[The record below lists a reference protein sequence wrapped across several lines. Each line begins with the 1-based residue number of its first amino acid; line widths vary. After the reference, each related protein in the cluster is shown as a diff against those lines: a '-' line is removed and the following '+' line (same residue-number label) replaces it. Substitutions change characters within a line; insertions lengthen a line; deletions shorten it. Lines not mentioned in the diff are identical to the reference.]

1 MTASRPFL
9 QGYVPGRHAI
19 EAYGAGGFRFAGLS
33 HVGSILATPKGVGAV
48 AIHTPGEID
57 AAALASVFAELTA
70 EPGSIEFVV
79 IGTGARTAPLAPAL
93 KERLRAAG
101 LRFEAMATG
110 PAARVYNVMIDEN
123 RRVAALL
130 LAAP

>member
-1 MTASRPFL
+1 MSGPRAPL
-9 QGYVPGRHAI
+9 EGYIPGRHTI

-33 HVGSILATPKGVGAV
+33 HVGSILATPKGVR
-48 AIHTPGEID
+48 AIAIAD
-57 AAALASVFAELTA
+57 AADLGAATLAPLFAELAA

-79 IGTGARTAPLAPAL
+79 IGTGARMAPLALAL

-110 PAARVYNVMIDEN
+110 PAARVYNVMMDEK
-123 RRVAALL
+123 RCVAALL
-130 LAAP
+130 IAAP

>member
-1 MTASRPFL
+1 MSAPRPSL
-9 QGYVPGRHAI
+9 EGYVPGRHAI

-33 HVGSILATPKGVGAV
+33 HVGSILATPKGVRAV
-48 AIHTPGEID
+48 AIAAPDDID
-57 AAALASVFAELTA
+57 AAALAPLLAELAA

-79 IGTGARTAPLAPAL
+79 IGTGARTAPLAPAA

-110 PAARVYNVMIDEN
+110 PAARVYNVMMDER

-130 LAAP
+130 IAAP

>member
-1 MTASRPFL
+1 VSAPRPRA
-9 QGYVPGRHAI
+9 YVPGRHAI

-48 AIHTPGEID
+48 AIHTPEEID
-57 AAALASVFAELTA
+57 AAALAPLFAELMA
-70 EPGSIEFVV
+70 KPGSIEFVV
-79 IGTGARTAPLAPAL
+79 IGTGARMAPLTPELAA
-93 KERLRAAG
+93 RLRAAG
-101 LRFEAMATG
+101 LNFEAMATG
-110 PAARVYNVMIDEN
+110 PAARVYNAMIDEN

>member
-1 MTASRPFL
+1 MSAPRPPL
-9 QGYVPGRHAI
+9 EGYVPGRHPI

-33 HVGSILATPKGVGAV
+33 HVGSILATPKGVRAV
-48 AIHTPGEID
+48 AVASQAGID
-57 AAALASVFAELTA
+57 AVALAPLFAELAA

-79 IGTGARTAPLAPAL
+79 IGTGARMAPLAPAL
-93 KERLRAAG
+93 AARLRAAG

-110 PAARVYNVMIDEN
+110 PASRVYNVMMDEG

-130 LAAP
+130 VAAP

>member
-1 MTASRPFL
+1 MSAPRPSFE
-9 QGYVPGRHAI
+9 GYAPGRHAI

-33 HVGSILATPKGVGAV
+33 HVGSILATPKGVRAAALAGPAD
-48 AIHTPGEID
+48 ID
-57 AAALASVFAELTA
+57 AAALAPLFAELAA

-79 IGTGARTAPLAPAL
+79 IGTGAQMAPLAPAL
-93 KERLRAAG
+93 KARLRAAG

-110 PAARVYNVMIDEN
+110 PAARVYNVMMDEK

-130 LAAP
+130 VAAP

>member
-1 MTASRPFL
+1 MSGPRSL
-9 QGYVPGRHAI
+9 NQGYVPGRHAI

-48 AIHTPGEID
+48 ALHAPDEID
-57 AAALASVFAELTA
+57 AAALTPLFAELEA
-70 EPGSIEFVV
+70 EPGSIEFLV
-79 IGTGARTAPLAPAL
+79 IGTGARMAPLAPAL
-93 KERLRAAG
+93 KGYLRAAG

-110 PAARVYNVMIDEN
+110 PAARVYNVMMDEN

-130 LAAP
+130 IAAP